1 MSLLERAKEKRKEYN
16 SGITT
21 DHKTWVVFYCMETV
35 KRSVRCARRF
45 YDLVSESG
53 DKNAIAVK
61 LLAGGADGWIRS
73 YWNDKRLVE
82 GYDDQ
87 YWGFEEDEIKKQ
99 QLEQEE
105 HQQKQQLEQEEH
117 QQKQQLEQEHQQMQ
131 QQG

>member
-73 YWNDKRLVE
+73 YWDDKRLVE

-87 YWGFEEDEIKKQ
+87 YWGFEEDRNNRYK
-99 QLEQEE
+99 QEE
-105 HQQKQQLEQEEH
+105 QQEEERLR
-117 QQKQQLEQEHQQMQ
+117 QQSQ
-131 QQG
+131 